1 MPNPNESALKATAR
15 AVFDANLR
23 CDSEDH
29 YQYEIERILAE
40 WLQPLLAKARELA
53 DAVNTA
59 FTERQTVTNWNTM
72 VAMARELLALLDGA
86 K

>member
-1 MPNPNESALKATAR
+1 MSGSLYCKQHDPSVIAAKRAARQAQWEVKWAAEKA
-15 AVFDANLR
+15 
-23 CDSEDH
+23 EG
-29 YQYEIERILAE
+29 ERQAAI
-40 WLQPLLAKARELA
+40 PRKARELA
-53 DAVNTA
+53 EAVNTA